1 MTHHIWIVAACA
13 AGAVALPPRAT
24 AQTVPVGTVVGVVT
38 DAGTKQGVPEAVVR
52 IVNLQRVTRTDA
64 NGHYRLVNVPVGAQR
79 VQITRLGYQSISQPV
94 TVTENST
101 ATVNFVLTAASAV
114 LQQIVT
120 VAVSGPAEQA
130 RVNGSQ
136 IGMITIDSVPKAPIT
151 NFSELL
157 NSRVPGLVVQ
167 LNSGEV
173 GTGARIVARGEGS
186 PLLSNE
192 PLIVIDGIRAYNNTN
207 NQIGGVGGQTVS
219 RFDDF
224 DFENIDNVQ
233 ILRGPAAAALYGT
246 EAAAG
251 VIVITTRK
259 GNAGE
264 PPRWHFH
271 ANLGQLQDVNGKYP
285 SNYGRLSDSAGAGNV
300 GPDGCSL
307 IFEYAGLCT
316 GANGPGRATAANSY
330 DLVHDSSL
338 FKRGYDEGVGLSVE
352 GGTQT
357 ITYYTGVDWDRQQGV
372 YADNS
377 DRFTHVNGGF
387 TVHPSQAVDLNLT
400 TLYTQRRIVLPFS
413 DNNVG
418 GVLSGA
424 LLGGPGPGQYLNDG
438 FHLSPSNTELIRNF
452 EDVDRYTMGGSGTVR
467 LLPWLTAR
475 GNAGVD
481 YIGLFDHS
489 VLPPIAVSLSTTPAA
504 ATDNAIYEYTGA
516 TSLSAKYPIP
526 VGHSLDGT
534 TTIGGEWV
542 DVSLHSIFGGGQGIL
557 PGSNSVNGATS
568 HFTAT
573 ETNTDV
579 VNIGGYLQQQIAWR
593 NVLFLSVSGR
603 LDGNSA
609 FGRNNSTAFYPSG
622 NVSYVVSDEDFWPRN
637 KWVSSVR
644 LRFAAGQSG
653 REPTFR
659 LAQGSLSGVAAS
671 ITNVGNDQVGAVL
684 FSTANPDLKP
694 ERSTEYEAGLDVSFW
709 KDRFNL
715 AATVYDRTEKDL
727 VEQPPTDISTGVPFT
742 TTNLGSVD
750 NRGLELTFSGDVYR
764 SEPIT
769 VTLGA
774 TFDLNRNKLTS
785 LGPIQNFV
793 VNNGIVSG
801 VVQQN
806 LAGQPLGVFTSVPY
820 TYSDLNHDGVIE
832 PNEIK
837 LGTKPVVVGE
847 PGPREELTLSPTIT
861 LFRYFRINAQFDR
874 RDGMTVFDGG
884 DDFRCTQ
891 FFNGREC
898 NDPHAPLK
906 DQAAAVAGAFFGT
919 DYGYLLNGSFWKV
932 RELSLAMIMP
942 DSWARYLLGG
952 RAASLTLA
960 ARNVATWSPYRGL
973 DPEINEFGGQVGL
986 ASGQFLTQ
994 PPVRVLT
1001 ARVDITW

>member
-1 MTHHIWIVAACA
+1 MTRHAWILAVCLVGAA
-13 AGAVALPPRAT
+13 ALTARAS

-38 DAGTKQGVPEAVVR
+38 DAGSKQGVPEAVVR
-52 IVNLQRVTRTDA
+52 IVDLQRVTRTDA
-64 NGHYRLVNVPVGAQR
+64 NGHFRLTVPVGAQR
-79 VQITRLGYQSISQPV
+79 VQISRLGYQSVTKPV
-94 TVTENST
+94 TVTENSSV
-101 ATVNFVLTAASAV
+101 TVDFVVTPASAV

-130 RVNGSQ
+130 KVNGSQ
-136 IGMITIDSVPKAPIT
+136 IGMITVDSVPKAPIT

-173 GTGARIVARGEGS
+173 GTGSRIIARGQGS

-192 PLIVIDGIRAYNNTN
+192 PLIVIDGIRAYNNTT
-207 NQIGGVGGQTVS
+207 NQAGGVGGQTIS

-264 PPRWHFH
+264 PARWHFH
-271 ANLGQLQDVNGKYP
+271 GNLGQLQDVNGKYP
-285 SNYGRLSDSAGAGNV
+285 SNYDRPA
-300 GPDGCSL
+300 DGGGSCPI
-307 IFEYAGLCT
+307 IFETAGLCT
-316 GANGPGRATAANSY
+316 GANGAGRATAATSF

-352 GGTQT
+352 GGTQL

-387 TVHPSQAVDLNLT
+387 TIHPSEKVDLNFT
-400 TLYTQRRIVLPFS
+400 SLYTQRRINLPFS

-424 LLGGPGPGQYLNDG
+424 LLGGAGPGQYLPDG
-438 FHLSPSNTELIRNF
+438 FILSPKNTELINNF

-467 LLPWLTAR
+467 ILPWLTWR

-481 YIGLFDHS
+481 YLGLFDHS
-489 VLPPIAVSLSTTPAA
+489 VLPPIAVVLSTTPAA

-526 VGHSLDGT
+526 VGHSLEGT
-534 TTIGGEWV
+534 TTVGGEWV

-557 PGSNSVNGATS
+557 PGTNSVSGATS

-573 ETNTDV
+573 ETNTDI
-579 VNIGGYLQQQIAWR
+579 VNLGGYIQQQFAWR

-609 FGRNNSTAFYPSG
+609 FGKNNSTAFYPSG
-622 NVSYVVSDEDFWPRN
+622 NVSYVVSDEDYWPRN
-637 KWVSSVR
+637 PLVSSLR

-659 LAQGSLSGVAAS
+659 LAQGSLAGTAAS
-671 ITNVGNDQVGAVL
+671 IAGVGNDQVGAIL
-684 FSTANPDLKP
+684 NSIANPDLKP
-694 ERSTEYEAGLDVSFW
+694 ERSTEYEAGLDVGFW
-709 KDRFNL
+709 KDRFNV

-727 VEQPPTDISTGVPFT
+727 IETPPTDISTGVLST
-742 TTNLGSVD
+742 TTNLGAVD
-750 NRGLELTFSGDVYR
+750 NRGLEITFSGDIYR

-769 VTLGA
+769 FTMGA

-785 LGPIQNFV
+785 LGPVQNFV

-820 TYSDLNHDGVIE
+820 TYADANHDGVIE
-832 PNEIK
+832 PNEIH
-837 LGTKPVVVGE
+837 LGSKSVVVGE
-847 PGPREELTLSPTIT
+847 PGPRDELTLSPTIT

-874 RDGMTVFDGG
+874 RDGLTVFDAG

-898 NDPHAPLK
+898 NDPTAPLK
-906 DQAAAVAGAFFGT
+906 DQAAAVAGTFFGT
-919 DYGYLLNGSFWKV
+919 DYGYIYNASFWKV

-952 RAASLTLA
+952 RAASLTIA

-973 DPEINEFGGQVGL
+973 DPEINEFGGQLGS
-986 ASGQFLTQ
+986 ATSQFFTQ